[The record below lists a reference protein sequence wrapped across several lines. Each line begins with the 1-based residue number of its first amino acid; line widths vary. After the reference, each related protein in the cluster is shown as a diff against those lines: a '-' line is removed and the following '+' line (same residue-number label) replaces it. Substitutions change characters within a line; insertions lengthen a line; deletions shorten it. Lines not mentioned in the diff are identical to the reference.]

1 MSAVSEHTLHGAQLA
16 ILNHRIEGINK
27 KMANTIM
34 RTGRSGVLNR
44 ARDFSV
50 CILTRDCQLL
60 SSAEALPIHT
70 LSGPDMMA
78 GTMVEFHPHLKKG
91 DAFIHNSPYHG
102 NSHAADQAIIVPV
115 FDESDSHRFTVVV
128 KAHQADIGN
137 SIPTTLHAVARDVYE
152 EGALVFPCVKIQE
165 NYEDIDDIIRM
176 CRMRIRV
183 PEQWYGDL
191 LATIGAARI
200 GERELLE
207 LAKEIGWDRLD
218 EFAISWFDY
227 SERRMIEAIGEVTAG
242 TATTYSI
249 HDSFPGTPDQGIPI
263 TATVTVDTDNA
274 MIDVD
279 FRDCPDCMP
288 CGLNLTEATSRTA
301 AMVGVF
307 NSISSGVPKNT
318 GSFRRIRIHLRKNA
332 IVGIPPHPVSCSLA
346 TTNIADHAT
355 NCVQMAIAEIAEGAG
370 MGETGYA
377 FTPSNATISGVDPRN
392 DKPYVDMVFFG
403 HTAGAGSGQNDR
415 WLTLLHVGNGGMCN
429 IDGAELSETYH
440 PVVIRERRLLKDTE
454 GAGQFIGAPSI
465 RVEYGPVGGSMDLVF
480 ASDGADHPPQGVR
493 GGLPGG
499 GAEQRVRRRNGALE
513 DLEKVTQISL
523 EDGETAI
530 GVTCGGGGYGEPRR
544 RNTTKVCLDVA
555 EGWISPERAREI
567 YSVAI
572 DADGAVDEYGTRA
585 LRSPVRRT
593 AAATTE

>member
-1 MSAVSEHTLHGAQLA
+1 MPTETQGALSGAQLA

-78 GTMVEFHPHLKKG
+78 RTMVEFHPRLKQG
-91 DAFIHNSPYHG
+91 DAYIHNSPYHG
-102 NSHAADQAIIVPV
+102 NSHAADQGILVPV
-115 FDESDSHRFTVVV
+115 LDESGAHRFTVVV

-137 SIPTTLHAVARDVYE
+137 SLPTTLHATARDVYE
-152 EGALVFPCVKIQE
+152 EGALIFPCVKIQDD
-165 NYEDIDDIIRM
+165 YKDIEDIIRM

-200 GERELLE
+200 GERELMT
-207 LAKEIGWDRLD
+207 LAAEIRWDRLD
-218 EFAISWFDY
+218 EFATSWFDY
-227 SERRMIEAIGEVTAG
+227 SEGRMVEAIRDVTPG
-242 TATTYSI
+242 VATTYSI
-249 HDSFPGTPDQGIPI
+249 HDSFPGTPEEGISI
-263 TATVTVDTDNA
+263 TATVTINTDEA
-274 MIDVD
+274 LIDVD
-279 FRDCPDCMP
+279 YRNCPDCMP
-288 CGLNLTEATSRTA
+288 CGLNLTESTSRTA

-307 NSISSGVPKNT
+307 NSISSDVPKNA
-318 GSFRRIRIHLRKNA
+318 GSFRRIRVHLRENA
-332 IVGIPPHPVSCSLA
+332 IVGIPPHPVSCSVA

-355 NCVQMAIAEIAEGAG
+355 NCVQTAIAEIADGAG
-370 MGETGYA
+370 MGEVGYA
-377 FTPSNATISGVDPRN
+377 FTPSTGTISGVDPRN
-392 DKPYVDMVFFG
+392 DKPYVNMVFFG
-403 HTAGAGSGQNDR
+403 HTAGAGSGRNDR

-429 IDGAELSETYH
+429 IDGAELSEVYH
-440 PVVIRERRLLKDTE
+440 PVVIRERRLVTDTE
-454 GAGQFIGAPSI
+454 GAGRFVGAPSI
-465 RVEYGPVGGSMDLVF
+465 RVEYGPVGGPMDLVF

-499 GAEQRVRRRNGALE
+499 RAEQQIRRRNGGLE
-513 DLEKVTQISL
+513 DLGKVTQILL

-530 GVTCGGGGYGEPRR
+530 GVTCGGGGYGEPWRR
-544 RNTTKVCLDVA
+544 DIDRVCRDVA
-555 EGWISPERAREI
+555 EGWVSRERAREI
-567 YSVAI
+567 YGVVV
-572 DADGAVDEYGTRA
+572 DADGTVNESATQA
-585 LRSPVRRT
+585 LREQV
-593 AAATTE
+593 A